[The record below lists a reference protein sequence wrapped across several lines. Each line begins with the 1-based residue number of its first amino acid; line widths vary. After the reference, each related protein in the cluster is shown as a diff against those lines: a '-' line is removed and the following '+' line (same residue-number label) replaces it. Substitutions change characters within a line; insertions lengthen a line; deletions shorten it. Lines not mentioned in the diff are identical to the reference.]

1 MTVIK
6 QVLLDV
12 FNNILDEANEDGWDE
27 LQTETSGSQTLLKSV
42 ERYGAYI
49 AKTINDTADPVLL
62 ARTNIGKCMNN
73 HNNSMMCAIMSRI

>member
-12 FNNILDEANEDGWDE
+12 FNNILDEANEDGWDQ
-27 LQTETSGSQTLLKSV
+27 LQTETLGSQTLLRNA

-49 AKTINDTADPVLL
+49 AKTINSTSDPVLL

-73 HNNSMMCAIMSRI
+73 HDNSMMCDIMSRI